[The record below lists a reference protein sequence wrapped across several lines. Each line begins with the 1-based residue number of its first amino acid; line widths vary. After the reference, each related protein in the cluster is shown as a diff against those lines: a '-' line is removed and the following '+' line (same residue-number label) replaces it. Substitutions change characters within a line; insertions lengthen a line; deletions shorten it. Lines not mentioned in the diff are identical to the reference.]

1 MIPSPSEISSFRPR
15 RAFLGY
21 ERKETDEFL
30 EHVAELLERA
40 GKRIEDSEAELARHR
55 EKEQSLNEA
64 LLAVAKTADAIK
76 RDARSEA
83 ETIRA
88 GALELDQFI
97 ATTRSQLSAFL
108 RETLETLERLAGEI
122 QTRGQ
127 LAQSEEQPEPDLSA
141 EPDLSPAL
149 VEELTPSS
157 PSDASGSVDGSP
169 AAAESVLERL
179 RPYRADASNTVPSPG
194 S

>member
-1 MIPSPSEISSFRPR
+1 MPSPSEISSFRPR
-15 RAFLGY
+15 RALLGY

-40 GKRIEDSEAELARHR
+40 GKRIEDSEAELARHQ

-88 GALELDQFI
+88 GALELDQFV
-97 ATTRSQLSAFL
+97 ATTRAQLSAFL

-127 LAQSEEQPEPDLSA
+127 LAHSEEPA

-149 VEELTPSS
+149 VEELAPSL
-157 PSDASGSVDGSP
+157 PVDASRAGDGSP
-169 AAAESVLERL
+169 EAAESVLERL
-179 RPYRADASNTVPSPG
+179 RPYRADASGTVPSHG